1 MPRYDSTGKELP
13 RKTDNEYISSFRVEV
28 EEMRSNALSDLA
40 VRIDTERKLA
50 RGEHVD
56 SIFENDPDCKKMISE
71 LKKWEEESLTTADQ
85 FRQVSNIMRTMTND
99 KKETDRTKSD
109 TMRIETLQEHQIEI
123 LDKYDLWGHPEY
135 NDNRYN
141 W

>member
-1 MPRYDSTGKELP
+1 
-13 RKTDNEYISSFRVEV
+13 
-28 EEMRSNALSDLA
+28 MRSNALSDLA

-85 FRQVSNIMRTMTND
+85 FRQVGNIMRTMTND

-123 LDKYDLWGHPEY
+123 LDEYDLWGHPEY